1 MGNLGAKAWAED
13 KLARQRGRVQIFN
26 STRPYGMDGWTM
38 DRGEVKLEVWAFFV
52 YVGISVYI
60 YNIIYTYIYIYVY
73 NSWISPYRYILTK
86 VRGAP
91 LHQLVYV
98 SRHWSWVAL
107 SEIFLL
113 F

>member
-60 YNIIYTYIYIYVY
+60 YNIIYTYIYNYIYLC
-73 NSWISPYRYILTK
+73 I
-86 VRGAP
+86 
-91 LHQLVYV
+91 
-98 SRHWSWVAL
+98 
-107 SEIFLL
+107 
-113 F
+113 